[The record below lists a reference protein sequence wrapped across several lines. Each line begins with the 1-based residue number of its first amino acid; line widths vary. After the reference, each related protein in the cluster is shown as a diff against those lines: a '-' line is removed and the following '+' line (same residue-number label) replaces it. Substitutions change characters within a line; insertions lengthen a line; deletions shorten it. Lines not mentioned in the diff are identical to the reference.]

1 MDNLYYEIK
10 EEFEHLKRS
19 NLYNQ
24 DEKNY
29 LYATLMT
36 KLEKNFDI
44 PLLEMDIIEETKEL
58 KLYQEISLERNFED
72 VQNTI
77 LL

>member
-1 MDNLYYEIK
+1 MDKLYYEIK

-36 KLEKNFDI
+36 KLEENFDI

-72 VQNTI
+72 IQKTI